1 LFSFHP
7 PDRHLEV
14 AHLKAGNRPDVRPVE
29 RHHHWATFG
38 PTHPMRAAS
47 VEGLKALRGPG
58 QTASNP
64 GMIGCFA
71 RRQQQVHHPGGL
83 PEREAGTEFSLN
95 TNEFR
100 GCSRSDYRRCAAFSP
115 DLFGL
120 SAPSAPI
127 ARTGSPARLSES
139 DVAKQCGHLPLP
151 IVVQRP
157 LGPATAAVP
166 LGRAHQSDLF
176 LREMRLQFAKKIFCF
191 GKPKAEVIRTGRG

>member
-1 LFSFHP
+1 
-7 PDRHLEV
+7 
-14 AHLKAGNRPDVRPVE
+14 
-29 RHHHWATFG
+29 
-38 PTHPMRAAS
+38 
-47 VEGLKALRGPG
+47 
-58 QTASNP
+58 
-64 GMIGCFA
+64 MIGCFA

-139 DVAKQCGHLPLP
+139 DIAKQYGDLPLA
-151 IVVQRP
+151 IVVPRP

-166 LGRAHQSDLF
+166 LARAQQSDLF
-176 LREMRLQFAKKIFCF
+176 LREMRLQVAKQIFCF